1 MFNAN
6 SNWTSWDL
14 HIGAWLLHYLFM
26 HSYASC
32 DLHVLLTAAGASPGL
47 LHFVCYHRTQEY
59 DKMGHLSMCLVVG
72 DPCGIYKQ

>member
-1 MFNAN
+1 
-6 SNWTSWDL
+6 
-14 HIGAWLLHYLFM
+14 M